1 MESPNASDPR
11 PPDGPSALPSMGI
24 AVAHVLHGGAGR
36 PGRSNPGPRSAAPP
50 TEGRE
55 PALAARKL
63 KTGSS
68 DAPRGWTSK
77 QTFSTQVS
85 TQVLEEV
92 RDCIVALSGP
102 PDRLTV
108 SAFVEN
114 ALRRELQRLS
124 RKRNAGKR
132 FSKRRSG
139 VRPGRP
145 LAP

>member
-1 MESPNASDPR
+1 MHLCYTRA
-11 PPDGPSALPSMGI
+11 GPLE
-24 AVAHVLHGGAGR
+24 
-36 PGRSNPGPRSAAPP
+36 RSNPGPRPAAHHG
-50 TEGRE
+50 GRE
-55 PALAARKL
+55 LALATRKL
-63 KTGSS
+63 QTGSS

-85 TQVLEEV
+85 AQVLEEV

-124 RKRNAGKR
+124 RKKNAGKR
-132 FSKRRSG
+132 FRKRRSA